1 MHDYSIKELAM
12 IIKEFIPETEIE
24 ITGARRVDARKGELD
39 TSKAK
44 KILGY
49 KCDYDLRRGVK
60 ETIKWFLDVY
70 CPVFELE
77 PKKEVA
83 L

>member
-12 IIKEFIPETEIE
+12 TIKEFIPETEIE
-24 ITGARRVDARKGELD
+24 ITEARRVDAKKGELD
-39 TSKAK
+39 TAKAK

-49 KCDYDLRRGVK
+49 EAEYDLKSGVK